1 MWSAQNRFESFR
13 SLSIMKRPSFTLLEL
28 LLVLA
33 LISAISSLGVA
44 GYKRQYERSRFKSG
58 VVGIQ
63 IDLNRTRLL
72 AMRSGQ
78 SYIFR
83 FVPGTGFYEIA
94 PLETLQEAIYRMTD
108 DASSQSDAL
117 GGSLYSDDEAA
128 FATSLNP
135 YSFDATNEL
144 GVESA
149 SDDLFSRENVLADL
163 EQAGRAPSN
172 GVVGANASPLGGS
185 LTSAGAYGSEMG
197 GDLGYLSGVASDG
210 LGTGGQFAFD
220 ATGAFNTFADA
231 DQLESITI
239 REMNSEERQI
249 GATPNTLA
257 WRVNLDGLIVRKEA
271 EGGVVFTFSRLSDS
285 TPTNLQ
291 KKRPRG
297 ADDAQSAQGA
307 FADSVGEDLGS
318 RLGGSLSSPP
328 TSVDAFGNASYDEN
342 ADDATRSSLWS
353 EPIIF
358 FPNGR
363 TSTVVVGLASV
374 GKYSYYSEIGVR
386 GMTGYARISAISS
399 VPAGSFPDESV
410 LTEEQYFRLANP
422 GVANPETTTE
432 IAGGALGGD
441 ANAFSDAF
449 DPGGGAL
456 GLEQNAA
463 PVDDGF
469 SALDA
474 AANSGFTPNYGS
486 SERRSGYSF
495 GNGSE
500 PSLGLGAGGLDAGND
515 APDASAFNAVDLGL
529 GASPTPRNASGLG
542 GDATNGGFP
551 SGDDSLGLGSVQTA
565 TPTTPTQ
572 NANGAGTN
580 GAGTNGERRRR
591 GGDAGGGE

>member
-1 MWSAQNRFESFR
+1 
-13 SLSIMKRPSFTLLEL
+13 MKRPSFTLLEL

-135 YSFDATNEL
+135 YSFDATNEF

-185 LTSAGAYGSEMG
+185 LTGAGAYGSEMG

-297 ADDAQSAQGA
+297 ADDAQSAQDA

-328 TSVDAFGNASYDEN
+328 TSVDAVGNASYDED

-474 AANSGFTPNYGS
+474 AAPSGFTPNYGS

-500 PSLGLGAGGLDAGND
+500 PSLGFGAGGFDAGSE
-515 APDASAFNAVDLGL
+515 APDSSAFNAVDLGL

-580 GAGTNGERRRR
+580 GAGTNGAGTNGERRRR